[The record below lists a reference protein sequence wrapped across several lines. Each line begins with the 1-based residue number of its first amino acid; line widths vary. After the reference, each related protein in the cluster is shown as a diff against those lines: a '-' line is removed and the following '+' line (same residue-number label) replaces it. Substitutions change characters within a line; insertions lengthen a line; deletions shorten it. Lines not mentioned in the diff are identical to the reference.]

1 MDELTVMLVAILG
14 GIVVAVAVVVNAAT
28 SSSLLCFGYAFF
40 LLCFLFPPVNGVPAS
55 LQWLHGGAVGTSGA
69 AGGGEEEDRP
79 W

>member
-1 MDELTVMLVAILG
+1 MDELTVMLVAGLG

-40 LLCFLFPPVNGVPAS
+40 LLCFLFPFVNGVPAS
-55 LQWLHGGAVGTSGA
+55 LQWLRGDVVGASGAVGGA
-69 AGGGEEEDRP
+69 EEEDRP